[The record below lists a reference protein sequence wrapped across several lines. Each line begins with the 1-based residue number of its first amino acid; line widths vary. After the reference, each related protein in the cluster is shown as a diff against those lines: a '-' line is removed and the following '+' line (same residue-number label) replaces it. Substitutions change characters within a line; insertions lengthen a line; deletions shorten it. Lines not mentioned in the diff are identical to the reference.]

1 MSTSAAGGY
10 GRLARVGEVT
20 GSRMLL
26 ELDLTEPPVEA
37 PPADPIGYLQAR
49 RRPTLRAV
57 VDALRD
63 AADDD
68 RVVGLVARVGG
79 GRLPLARAQE
89 LRDAVGAFRR
99 GGKPAVAWAETFGEG
114 GPGTV
119 PYLLATGFGELWLQP
134 SGDLGL
140 TGVAVEATFLRGAL
154 DKVGLEP
161 QIAQRHEYKNAV
173 DQLTRHGFTDAYRE
187 AAARLAASAAEQ
199 VVGAVA
205 AARGP

>member
-1 MSTSAAGGY
+1 MTEDARRRCAPVLAAGA
-10 GRLARVGEVT
+10 GRPRVPRLTRLGEVT
-20 GSRMLL
+20 GSRVLL

-37 PPADPIGYLQAR
+37 PPSDPLGYLQAW
-49 RRPTLRAV
+49 RRPTLRGV

-63 AADDD
+63 AADGQAG
-68 RVVGLVARVGG
+68 RRAGGPRRRRRAAARPRAGAARGG
-79 GRLPLARAQE
+79 AGRSAAT
-89 LRDAVGAFRR
+89 
-99 GGKPAVAWAETFGEG
+99 GKPAVAWAETFGEG

-161 QIAQRHEYKNAV
+161 Q
-173 DQLTRHGFTDAYRE
+173 LG
-187 AAARLAASAAEQ
+187 AARTST
-199 VVGAVA
+199 
-205 AARGP
+205 RTRSTS